1 MLATATVF
9 ALGARCPVTG
19 KTGSACGGARKLSE
33 TPATRPE
40 HDAIKAAF
48 LSGTPIEAIAGAP
61 RNSSAQ
67 LFGAIRAQF
76 ADAPLRAAPRALPGP
91 YEGSNPP
98 LYPHDVMSCPT
109 EPVLT
114 TPFMDEALYDEVVG
128 AVVGLLNGLPA
139 ACDADLCPRADF
151 VGCVVRFVGHDLM
164 DFRVDDWAAYA
175 STGGG
180 TLGGVD
186 ACLAFDDADNRGLSS
201 CLASGGT
208 SLAQAYAQVCDRVSL
223 ADFAVI
229 AAEGLMAAVATNP
242 AATAQMFKSNAM
254 WGRTTATSCAHTQE
268 GGLPNPEE
276 SCNDLERVFGGHV
289 YGGHGGS
296 IDRHR
301 STRCAG
307 PICGAVDASHSGE
320 YPGAELDDCGT

>member
-1 MLATATVF
+1 
-9 ALGARCPVTG
+9 
-19 KTGSACGGARKLSE
+19 
-33 TPATRPE
+33 
-40 HDAIKAAF
+40 
-48 LSGTPIEAIAGAP
+48 
-61 RNSSAQ
+61 
-67 LFGAIRAQF
+67 
-76 ADAPLRAAPRALPGP
+76 
-91 YEGSNPP
+91 
-98 LYPHDVMSCPT
+98 MSCPT

-114 TPFMDEALYDEVVG
+114 TPSMDEALYDEVVG

-151 VGCVVRFVGHDLM
+151 VGCIVRFVGHDLM

-175 STGGG
+175 ATGGG

-320 YPGAELDDCGT
+320 YPGAELDDFNGLERMWYLTAAISGAHTLGRALPQNSGYYGWWSDPQSSSVFNNDYYKSLLFKG

>member
-1 MLATATVF
+1 MPT
-9 ALGARCPVTG
+9 LGARFSRVVPSVAPKLARLTTALLNFDALYSRARRALPVTG
-19 KTGSACGGARKLSE
+19 NTGSSCGGARKLSE

-40 HDAIKAAF
+40 HDALKAAF
-48 LSGTPIEAIAGAP
+48 LSGTPIDAI
-61 RNSSAQ
+61 
-67 LFGAIRAQF
+67 
-76 ADAPLRAAPRALPGP
+76 PGP
-91 YEGSNPP
+91 YEGSDPP

-109 EPVLT
+109 TSVLT

-128 AVVGLLNGLPA
+128 AVVGLLNGVDFPA
-139 ACDADLCPRADF
+139 ACGRRRRCPRADF

-175 STGGG
+175 ATGGG

-242 AATAQMFKSNAM
+242 AATALMFKANAM

-268 GGLPNPEE
+268 GGLPQPR
-276 SCNDLERVFGGHV
+276 RVVRRPRARVRQPRVRRPPRLARPITLNG
-289 YGGHGGS
+289 
-296 IDRHR
+296 
-301 STRCAG
+301 CAG
-307 PICGAVDASHSGE
+307 PICGAVDAITRENIPACES
-320 YPGAELDDCGT
+320 

>member
-1 MLATATVF
+1 MLSIL

-19 KTGSACGGARKLSE
+19 KSGSSCGGARKLSE

-40 HDAIKAAF
+40 HDALKAAF
-48 LSGTPIEAIAGAP
+48 LSGTPIDAI
-61 RNSSAQ
+61 
-67 LFGAIRAQF
+67 
-76 ADAPLRAAPRALPGP
+76 PGP
-91 YEGSNPP
+91 YEGSDPP

-109 EPVLT
+109 TPVLT

-175 STGGG
+175 ATGGG

-242 AATAQMFKSNAM
+242 AATALMFKANAM

-296 IDRHR
+296 INRHR
-301 STRCAG
+301 SSR
-307 PICGAVDASHSGE
+307 VE
-320 YPGAELDDCGT
+320 